1 MKLCKLVEKYPD
13 SRGNLE
19 TVLRLLYKPRN
30 YSCLLKANDYL
41 CEFLLRDFFPTKSMD
56 ELQFLLPGAS
66 VRLYDSSTNT
76 FLTEFES
83 FDSLSEDVDIL
94 LIFV

>member
-13 SRGNLE
+13 SRGDLE
-19 TVLRLLYKPRN
+19 IVLRLLYRPRN
-30 YSCLLKANDYL
+30 YPCLLKANDYL

-66 VRLYDSSTNT
+66 VRLYDSSTDT

>member
-19 TVLRLLYKPRN
+19 TVLRLLYRPIN
-30 YSCLLKANDYL
+30 YPCLLKANDYL
-41 CEFLLRDFFPTKSMD
+41 CEFLLRDFFPTRSMD
-56 ELQFLLPGAS
+56 ELRFLLLGAFI
-66 VRLYDSSTNT
+66 RLYDSSTNT